1 MQNQMSVVGSH
12 TPKSEDTDALEGT
25 TISNTTK
32 YKINFKPNTEPGRQQ
47 YNIQQQHQKNATL
60 EWMCCAPCI
69 WLRTSTTVHKIAITT
84 ATILVTALLVASP
97 ILFLISTAPSRLPK
111 ECFSSTDECVSTSP
125 PPIECTEII
134 CQAVADSIQGNI
146 NWNLD
151 PCTEFKNFSCS
162 GSIRTTKTVR
172 SIQGTV
178 DTQMQYLLQHNT
190 TKGPFRKLGR
200 LFSSCMRQTTNS
212 STIKFVLEQLG
223 GYLPTGT
230 VGPTSISSL
239 IKKMFKLG
247 PTPLI
252 DIYYDLSYGRRPQ
265 VLLIIGRPGTSP
277 PILEN
282 SIRYSGPK
290 APPYQF
296 KNGKYKLLKKLLDD
310 FLPNE
315 LSSDQKSSEK
325 ETISTFIDELNQIHC
340 LKIILQIR
348 VEHTLRGFWNSS
360 VLYNISSLQNIYPLL
375 NWTDLLPYK
384 WNNPIVVRSPDYI
397 KAIEELLVKY
407 STRVVHNSMLILFT
421 LGILPPDNPNP
432 IICTRATMWALP
444 DVTSAIFVTHHST
457 RDIKNAIKRTNLIF
471 KSLKA
476 YLKRAPSLKGAALV
490 KLSSLRIQSQPWNGF
505 TNITY
510 AAKDLDSMDISSDD
524 WFENILKIFGRN
536 KIDPTSIKIDKNSH
550 DTWAYPIISKVF
562 YDTLSHSIV
571 VPLSVML
578 VPYFDDRLPPYL
590 QYASVGVHIAKEIL
604 RSITKSFEDKAIR
617 CVPESVKVF
626 SNHSQMEILIHSGGM
641 QISYHSMLSITGP
654 LKGMARLPSL
664 NLTPTQIFFLVTS
677 QELCEESNYI
687 GIDTETVDFEH
698 IDEKKKFGPSG
709 GSPSLWKHFDV
720 VHQII
725 GLTAAHTAEVYESFI
740 VSSMAIGSPEPM
752 SPEQEPMYA
761 SNYMTNSPL
770 VSPLGSSTT
779 AAGESTSKKRN
790 YMGELIKVA
799 KEQNELLKTVVED
812 GKILTE
818 RVVTAIEE
826 QSSNTKE
833 FIGIMKTIL
842 EKM

>member
-1 MQNQMSVVGSH
+1 MSSTENSNNATKTVLLQKQMSFVGSH
-12 TPKSEDTDALEGT
+12 TPKTEDTDALEGT
-25 TISNTTK
+25 NNCSTTK
-32 YKINFKPNTEPGRQQ
+32 YK
-47 YNIQQQHQKNATL
+47 NAAL
-60 EWMCCAPCI
+60 EWICCAPCI
-69 WLRTSTTVHKIAITT
+69 WLRTSTTVHKIAITA
-84 ATILVTALLVASP
+84 ATILVTSLLVASP

-125 PPIECTEII
+125 PPIECSEVI
-134 CQAVADSIQGNI
+134 CQVVAASIQGNI

-151 PCTEFKNFSCS
+151 PCTEFKNFTCS
-162 GSIRTTKTVR
+162 ENLRVKKTVR

-200 LFSSCMRQTTNS
+200 LFSSCLRQTTNS

-239 IKKMFKLG
+239 IKKMYKLG

-265 VLLIIGRPGTSP
+265 VLLIIGGPGASP
-277 PILEN
+277 LILEN

-296 KNGKYKLLKKLLDD
+296 KNGEYKLLKKLLDH

-325 ETISTFIDELNQIHC
+325 ETISTFIGELNQIRME
-340 LKIILQIR
+340 LS
-348 VEHTLRGFWNSS
+348 LRGFWNSS
-360 VLYNISSLQNIYPLL
+360 VLYNISSLQEMYPLL
-375 NWTDLLPYK
+375 NWTDLVPYK

-444 DVTSAIFVTHHST
+444 DVTSAIFVAHHST
-457 RDIKNAIKRTNLIF
+457 KDIKNAIKRTDVIF

-490 KLSSLRIQSQPWNGF
+490 KLSSLRVQSQLWNGF
-505 TNITY
+505 TNLTF
-510 AAKDLDSMDISSDD
+510 ATKELESMDISSDD
-524 WFENILKIFGRN
+524 WFENVLKIFGTQ
-536 KIDPTSIKIDKNSH
+536 KKDPTSIKIDRNSY

-571 VPLSVML
+571 VPLSIIL
-578 VPYFDDRLPPYL
+578 VPYFDNRLPPYL

-617 CVPESVKVF
+617 CVPESVKIF

-641 QISYHSMLSITGP
+641 QISYHSMLSVTGP
-654 LKGMARLPSL
+654 IKGMARLPSL

-677 QELCEESNYI
+677 QELCEEADYV
-687 GIDTETVDFEH
+687 GIDTETADFEH
-698 IDEKKKFGPSG
+698 IF
-709 GSPSLWKHFDV
+709 SL
-720 VHQII
+720 IC
-725 GLTAAHTAEVYESFI
+725 L
-740 VSSMAIGSPEPM
+740 SPEHCHF
-752 SPEQEPMYA
+752 
-761 SNYMTNSPL
+761 
-770 VSPLGSSTT
+770 
-779 AAGESTSKKRN
+779 
-790 YMGELIKVA
+790 
-799 KEQNELLKTVVED
+799 
-812 GKILTE
+812 KICNN
-818 RVVTAIEE
+818 V
-826 QSSNTKE
+826 
-833 FIGIMKTIL
+833 
-842 EKM
+842 

>member
-1 MQNQMSVVGSH
+1 MSSTENINNSTKSALMQNQMSVVGSH

-325 ETISTFIDELNQIHC
+325 ETISTFIDELNQ
-340 LKIILQIR
+340 
-348 VEHTLRGFWNSS
+348 
-360 VLYNISSLQNIYPLL
+360 L